1 MRNYSQKL
9 TAGIFYT
16 GLLEYQALRMLRG
29 RYHVRLVGCTFP
41 NLILLPL
48 PANVTPLYRKLLVRK
63 TSGSVSLAREGCE
76 ELALLNSRKDE

>member
-16 GLLEYQALRMLRG
+16 GFLEYQALRMLRG

-48 PANVTPLYRKLLVRK
+48 PAIVTSVYNQRIRIGHRAA
-63 TSGSVSLAREGCE
+63 TSRLQQSV
-76 ELALLNSRKDE
+76 